1 MKSTKMDR
9 AFKGVWIP
17 KEVWLDKSL
26 GWSEKLLLVEIDSL
40 DNDEGCW
47 ASNEYFA
54 EFFNLSKDRIS
65 KLISS
70 LKKKGYVT
78 VDLIYKEGT
87 KQIDKRVVKITDRY
101 RRKQLEGVVENNDTP
116 LGENAEDNN
125 TVINNKENIPYVDI
139 VYYLNEKADKKYRH
153 TTKATRDKIRARW
166 NEGFTLEDFKK
177 VIDAKVKDWK
187 RDPEM
192 NKYLRPETLFGTKF
206 EGYLNENTT
215 TDKASVSEK
224 EVTKDDRIKEIKELL
239 SLGEDYF
246 KMNGELDEYEKLKQE
261 LEELERI

>member
-1 MKSTKMDR
+1 MQR

-101 RRKQLEGVVENNDTP
+101 RRKQLEGMGENNDTP

-125 TVINNKENIPYVDI
+125 TSINNTDNIPYVDI
-139 VYYLNEKADKKYRH
+139 VYYLNEKTDKKYRH
-153 TTKATRDKIRARW
+153 TTKSTREKIRARW
-166 NEGFTLEDFKK
+166 NDGFRLEDFKK
-177 VIDAKVKDWK
+177 VIDTKVKDWK
-187 RDPEM
+187 HDPEM
-192 NKYLRPETLFGTKF
+192 NKYLRPETLFGNKF
-206 EGYLNENTT
+206 EGYLNENTSI
-215 TDKASVSEK
+215 DKEVVSEK
-224 EVTKDDRIKEIKELL
+224 ETTKDDRIKEIKELL
-239 SLGEDYF
+239 SLGKDYF
-246 KMNGELDEYEKLKQE
+246 KMSGELEEYERLKQE
-261 LEELERI
+261 LKELEQRV

>member
-1 MKSTKMDR
+1 MQR

-78 VDLIYKEGT
+78 VDLIYKDGT

-101 RRKQLEGVVENNDTP
+101 RRKQLEGMGENNDTP

-125 TVINNKENIPYVDI
+125 TSINNTDNIPYVDI
-139 VYYLNEKADKKYRH
+139 VYYLNEKTDKKYRH
-153 TTKATRDKIRARW
+153 TTKSTREKIRARW
-166 NEGFTLEDFKK
+166 NDGFRLEDFKK

-187 RDPEM
+187 HDPEM
-192 NKYLRPETLFGTKF
+192 NKYLRPETLFGNKF
-206 EGYLNENTT
+206 EGYLNENTSI
-215 TDKASVSEK
+215 DKEVVSEK
-224 EVTKDDRIKEIKELL
+224 ENTKEDRIKEIKELL
-239 SLGEDYF
+239 SLGKDYF
-246 KMNGELDEYEKLKQE
+246 RMSGELEEYERLKQE
-261 LEELERI
+261 LKELEQRV

>member
-177 VIDAKVKDWK
+177 AA
-187 RDPEM
+187 RC
-192 NKYLRPETLFGTKF
+192 
-206 EGYLNENTT
+206 
-215 TDKASVSEK
+215 
-224 EVTKDDRIKEIKELL
+224 
-239 SLGEDYF
+239 
-246 KMNGELDEYEKLKQE
+246 
-261 LEELERI
+261 

>member
-1 MKSTKMDR
+1 MQR

-101 RRKQLEGVVENNDTP
+101 RRKQLEGMGENNDTP

-125 TVINNKENIPYVDI
+125 TSINNTDNIPYVDI
-139 VYYLNEKADKKYRH
+139 VYYLNEKTDKKYRH
-153 TTKATRDKIRARW
+153 TTKSTREKIRARW
-166 NEGFTLEDFKK
+166 NDGFRLEDFKK

-187 RDPEM
+187 HDPEM
-192 NKYLRPETLFGTKF
+192 NKYLRPETLFGNKF
-206 EGYLNENTT
+206 EGYLNENTSI
-215 TDKASVSEK
+215 DKEVVSEK
-224 EVTKDDRIKEIKELL
+224 ETTKEDRIKEIKELL
-239 SLGEDYF
+239 SLGKDYF
-246 KMNGELDEYEKLKQE
+246 KMSGELEEYERLKQE
-261 LEELERI
+261 LKELEQRV